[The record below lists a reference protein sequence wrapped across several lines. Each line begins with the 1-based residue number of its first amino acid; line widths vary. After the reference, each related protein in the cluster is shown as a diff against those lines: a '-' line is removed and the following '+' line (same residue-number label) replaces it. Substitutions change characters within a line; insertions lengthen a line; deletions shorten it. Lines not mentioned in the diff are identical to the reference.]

1 VGTNASTW
9 SCRWTGTPRGVARTL
24 TGTEPIAGL
33 FALVAVVASWAPARR
48 ATQIDP
54 VVALREE

>member
-1 VGTNASTW
+1 M
-9 SCRWTGTPRGVARTL
+9 
-24 TGTEPIAGL
+24 AGL
-33 FALVAVVASWAPARR
+33 FAVVAVVASWAPARR